1 MIILCS
7 NGLSSKAVMKK
18 IKEDIAGLNTAVI
31 VVTADNEFK
40 EKNHHVLRCKDELAQ
55 LGLTTSIIDI
65 DVESAEHL
73 LHYDVIEF
81 IGGNPFYLIDSIRKK
96 QAEGILRTIA
106 KEKILIGWSAAAFV
120 FGPSL
125 SLVNEYSPEMNIV
138 GITDLSG
145 LQLTN
150 TEVLPHYSKFI
161 SRFEN
166 FEEKCAAYEKEYH
179 TNVIRLN
186 DGDGLF
192 INGKNQ
198 LLIRA

>member
-1 MIILCS
+1 MIVLCS
-7 NGLSSKAVMKK
+7 NGLSSKALIEKMK
-18 IKEDIAGLNTAVI
+18 EHIAGLSTAVI
-31 VVTADNEFK
+31 VVTADNEYK
-40 EKNHHVLRCKDELAQ
+40 ERNYHIPRCREELAQ
-55 LGLTTSIIDI
+55 LGLTTSVIDI

-73 LHYDVIEF
+73 LNYDVIEF
-81 IGGNPFYLIDSIRKK
+81 IGGNPFYLTDSIRKT
-96 QAEGILRTIA
+96 QAEGILRTVS

-125 SLVNEYSPEMNIV
+125 YLVNEYTPEMNMVEIK
-138 GITDLSG
+138 DLSG

-150 TEVLPHYSKFI
+150 AEVLPHYNRFT
-161 SRFEN
+161 SRFAH
-166 FEEKCAAYEKEYH
+166 FEERCAAYEKKYH

-192 INGKNQ
+192 IEGKNQ

>member
-7 NGLSSKAVMKK
+7 NGLSSKAIMTKMK
-18 IKEDIAGLNTAVI
+18 EYVAGLSTAVI
-31 VVTADNEFK
+31 VVTADNEYK
-40 EKNHHVLRCKDELAQ
+40 EKNYHVPRCKDELAQ
-55 LGLTTSIIDI
+55 LGLTSSIVDI

-73 LHYDVIEF
+73 LNYDVIEF
-81 IGGNPFYLIDSIRKK
+81 IGGNPFYLIDSIRKM

-125 SLVNEYSPEMNIV
+125 SLVNKYTPEMNIV
-138 GITDLSG
+138 GIKDLSG

-161 SRFEN
+161 SSFEN

-179 TNVIRLN
+179 TNIIRLN

>member
-1 MIILCS
+1 M
-7 NGLSSKAVMKK
+7 
-18 IKEDIAGLNTAVI
+18 
-31 VVTADNEFK
+31 
-40 EKNHHVLRCKDELAQ
+40 
-55 LGLTTSIIDI
+55 
-65 DVESAEHL
+65 
-73 LHYDVIEF
+73 
-81 IGGNPFYLIDSIRKK
+81 
-96 QAEGILRTIA
+96 
-106 KEKILIGWSAAAFV
+106 